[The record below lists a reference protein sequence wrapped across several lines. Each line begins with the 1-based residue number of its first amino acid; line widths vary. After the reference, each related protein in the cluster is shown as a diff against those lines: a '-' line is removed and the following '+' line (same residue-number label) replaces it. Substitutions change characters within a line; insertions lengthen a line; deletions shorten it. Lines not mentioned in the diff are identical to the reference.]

1 MSKKRLVELMSTI
14 PCNNKKCGYECNG
27 RCVGDFDWSCQKK
40 ALADYLLANGVI
52 VPLCKVGDKV
62 YIKVRKEKHPFK
74 VTHISITKNG
84 TYYEADRIRNKKE
97 TLLYLNDTTTAV
109 FDDAEIGKTVFLTRE
124 EAEKKLEEGNNEV

>member
-1 MSKKRLVELMSTI
+1 MSKERLVKLLGNAPI
-14 PCNNKKCGYECNG
+14 GVNG
-27 RCVGDFDWSCQKK
+27 ITLLDKHEPK
-40 ALADYLLANGVI
+40 AIEEIADYLLANGVI
-52 VPLCKVGDKV
+52 VPPCKVGDKV